1 MIALK
6 ILDVKEFMAK
16 LLIKRVFDNFLLSEA
31 ELLCGC
37 SYVINGRRN
46 KDWYSGEE
54 LLELS
59 EPDYMCFSEQRPFLY
74 QLIKG
79 KKTPQSMKLIL
90 LLSRENVRKILE
102 RIGRGAEAD
111 SIEGLFLNIRYEKG
125 EVKLITGSSF
135 KVFTL
140 DKTIEQEWDDSLKV
154 FLRHYEIAFEEI
166 S

>member
-1 MIALK
+1 
-6 ILDVKEFMAK
+6 
-16 LLIKRVFDNFLLSEA
+16 
-31 ELLCGC
+31 
-37 SYVINGRRN
+37 
-46 KDWYSGEE
+46 
-54 LLELS
+54 
-59 EPDYMCFSEQRPFLY
+59 
-74 QLIKG
+74 
-79 KKTPQSMKLIL
+79 SMKLIL